1 MKKMMKLL
9 PIVLMSLFTVSVT
22 SCSDD
27 NDYYYEDP
35 YDNSQDVLYEMAQT
49 LRGHWTGKTAAR
61 FRDQAGQLREEVYDT
76 DMEFDMYDSTSR
88 NGRGRQ
94 VDYFNGE
101 VTYDRTFSW
110 AIDSRSGDIIIT
122 YDGEN
127 GKKFQMII
135 DYDDMKLDDHTFSG
149 VMVGDGESDEFAYK
163 RYTYA
168 KKVTMDFE
176 E

>member
-9 PIVLMSLFTVSVT
+9 PIVLMALFTVSVT

-27 NDYYYEDP
+27 NYYYEDP

-76 DMEFDMYDSTSR
+76 DMEFDMYDFTSR

-101 VTYDRTFSW
+101 VAWDRTFSW

-127 GKKFQMII
+127 GTKFQMII

-149 VMVGDGESDEFAYK
+149 VMVGSGESDEFSYT